1 MDLQKVLGF
10 PLDQV
15 RIDPDGT
22 STPPEVSPLSPP
34 TKPGG
39 KALEARLFEATRI
52 EGLAAPPPPPAPAPV
67 SALALAAARAAA
79 APAPAAAPVAARAAA
94 TAAAAAPAA
103 APAQVAATAAA
114 VAARAAVG
122 PARAAHG
129 VSELAARLRR
139 LIQGVREGG
148 RSPQRWVLI
157 ALSSALI
164 GFGLTVLV
172 ALLAGDS
179 RAPESAGVS
188 RARSRPPALPEQSA
202 LARAALREPCA
213 RQREAELIARGV
225 SSSFALEARALAGG
239 VDVLLGLSLG
249 GGSALGLEL
258 NATTL
263 SARELMRDSSSREL
277 LGVVPT
283 PNSAPPGFVIDRAS
297 VGGFRDSRTLPERPG
312 WALTRTNRGLNLT
325 ERGTQRSIALWSLDS
340 KEEISRPK
348 LERQDATHL
357 ALVLRRGGRQGKL
370 VIGWLDPELGEH
382 SALLELPFTGGELG
396 LPSLATQ
403 GNVAAVVA
411 ATRDSSTAPW
421 HVGLATSEPEGRAR
435 RIDLRALEAAPDR
448 ESFAPSLAALAG
460 SRWFLQWTEG
470 QQGLRRVRGVTL
482 DAEFNALGEPIVLS
496 PAGDSAGGGSVL
508 SVDEGL
514 LSLFSIPR
522 GGSYELWAT
531 TLSCR

>member
-39 KALEARLFEATRI
+39 KAPDVRLFEATRI
-52 EGLAAPPPPPAPAPV
+52 EGLAPPPPPAPAP
-67 SALALAAARAAA
+67 ARAAA
-79 APAPAAAPVAARAAA
+79 AAPVVAAPEVAAPEVAAPE
-94 TAAAAAPAA
+94 AAAALPTAVPTAALAA
-103 APAQVAATAAA
+103 AGT
-114 VAARAAVG
+114 ARAVV
-122 PARAAHG
+122 PAPSA
-129 VSELAARLRR
+129 VSELTARLRR
-139 LIQGVREGG
+139 LVRGAREGA
-148 RSPQRWVLI
+148 RSPQRWFFI
-157 ALSSALI
+157 ALGSALI
-164 GFGLTVLV
+164 GFGMTVLV
-172 ALLAGDS
+172 ALLVRDA
-179 RAPESAGVS
+179 RIAAPETAA
-188 RARSRPPALPEQSA
+188 RARPASHALDPGPVTRPLQ
-202 LARAALREPCA
+202 EPCA
-213 RQREAELIARGV
+213 RQREPELIARGV

-239 VDVLLGLSLG
+239 VDVLVGLALGAG
-249 GGSALGLEL
+249 TALGLEL

-263 SARELMRDSSSREL
+263 SASERMRDSSSREL

-283 PNSAPPGFVIDRAS
+283 PDTAPPGFVIDRAS
-297 VGGFRDSRTLPERPG
+297 VGGFRDPRTLPERPG
-312 WALTRTNRGLNLT
+312 WALTRTNRSLNLT
-325 ERGTQRSIALWSLDS
+325 ERGTQRSIALWSLGAN
-340 KEEISRPK
+340 EELSRPR

-382 SALLELPFTGGELG
+382 SALNELPFTGAELG

-411 ATRDSSTAPW
+411 ATRDSSTALW
-421 HVGLATSEPEGRAR
+421 HVELATSEPAGRAR
-435 RIDLRALEAAPDR
+435 RIELHALDTAPGR
-448 ESFAPSLAALAG
+448 ESFAPNLAALAG

-482 DAEFNALGEPIVLS
+482 DADFSALGEPIVLS
-496 PAGDSAGGGSVL
+496 PAGASAGGGSVL
-508 SVDEGL
+508 PVDEGL
-514 LSLFSIPR
+514 LSLFLISR
-522 GGSYELWAT
+522 AGSYELWGT

>member
-39 KALEARLFEATRI
+39 KAPDVRLFEATRM
-52 EGLAAPPPPPAPAPV
+52 EGLAAPPPPAPVPPAAAVAPTAVAPTAAAPAVVAVPGAAA
-67 SALALAAARAAA
+67 ALPAAVTAAALAAAVTPRAAL
-79 APAPAAAPVAARAAA
+79 PAPS
-94 TAAAAAPAA
+94 
-103 APAQVAATAAA
+103 A
-114 VAARAAVG
+114 VSQLTG
-122 PARAAHG
+122 
-129 VSELAARLRR
+129 RLRW
-139 LIQGVREGG
+139 LVQGVRTGA
-148 RSPQRWVLI
+148 RSPQRWFSI

-164 GFGLTVLV
+164 GFAMTVL
-172 ALLAGDS
+172 LAVLARNS
-179 RAPESAGVS
+179 RLTAPESAAARGARARPAAS
-188 RARSRPPALPEQSA
+188 ALASPRARSWQ
-202 LARAALREPCA
+202 EPCA

-225 SSSFALEARALAGG
+225 SSSFTLEARALAGG
-239 VDVLLGLSLG
+239 VDVLVGLSLG
-249 GGSALGLEL
+249 AGTALGLEL

-263 SARELMRDSSSREL
+263 SASERMRDSSSREL

-283 PNSAPPGFVIDRAS
+283 PDSAPPGFVIDRAS

-312 WALTRTNRGLNLT
+312 WALTRTNRSLNLT
-325 ERGTQRSIALWSLDS
+325 ERGTQRSIALWSLGS
-340 KEEISRPK
+340 NEEISRPK

-370 VIGWLDPELGEH
+370 VMGWLDPELGEH
-382 SALLELPFTGGELG
+382 SALRELPFTGSELG

-411 ATRDSSTAPW
+411 ATRDSSTASW
-421 HVGLATSEPEGRAR
+421 HVELATSEPAGRAR
-435 RIDLRALEAAPDR
+435 RVELHALDTAPDR
-448 ESFAPSLAALAG
+448 ESFAPNLAALAG

-482 DAEFNALGEPIVLS
+482 DADFNALGEPIVLS
-496 PAGDSAGGGSVL
+496 PAGASAGGGSVL

-514 LSLFSIPR
+514 LSLFLISR
-522 GGSYELWAT
+522 GNSYELWAT